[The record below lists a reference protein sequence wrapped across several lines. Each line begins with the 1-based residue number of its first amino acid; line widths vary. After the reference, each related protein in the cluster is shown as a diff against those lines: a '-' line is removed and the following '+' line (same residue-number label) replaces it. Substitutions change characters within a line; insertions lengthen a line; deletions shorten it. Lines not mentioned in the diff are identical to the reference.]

1 MELDEKS
8 VKIERLYA
16 LHKNV
21 MLYTAERILRDYQLA
36 EDAVQKAFMKVLD
49 NLHKIEVREG
59 SRLLIWWRRKNR
71 WRRLR
76 STSASWTKS
85 MRMC

>member
-21 MLYTAERILRDYQLA
+21 MLYTAELGFCGIISWRKTLC
-36 EDAVQKAFMKVLD
+36 K
-49 NLHKIEVREG
+49 
-59 SRLLIWWRRKNR
+59 RLL
-71 WRRLR
+71 
-76 STSASWTKS
+76 
-85 MRMC
+85 

>member
-49 NLHKIEVREG
+49 NLQNPRVSSYHYQK
-59 SRLLIWWRRKNR
+59 RRNYHV
-71 WRRLR
+71 
-76 STSASWTKS
+76 
-85 MRMC
+85 

>member
-36 EDAVQKAFMKVLD
+36 EDAVQKAFMKVCCT
-49 NLHKIEVREG
+49 ICIR
-59 SRLLIWWRRKNR
+59 SRSRIV
-71 WRRLR
+71 
-76 STSASWTKS
+76 TKPA
-85 MRMC
+85 RF

>member
-21 MLYTAERILRDYQLA
+21 MLYTAERILRDYQLCPLTVS
-36 EDAVQKAFMKVLD
+36 EK
-49 NLHKIEVREG
+49 
-59 SRLLIWWRRKNR
+59 
-71 WRRLR
+71 
-76 STSASWTKS
+76 
-85 MRMC
+85 

>member
-36 EDAVQKAFMKVLD
+36 EDAVQRCWT
-49 NLHKIEVREG
+49 ICIR
-59 SRLLIWWRRKNR
+59 SRSRIV
-71 WRRLR
+71 
-76 STSASWTKS
+76 TKPA
-85 MRMC
+85 RF